1 MVDNLGIYKNTY
13 YMYDKSDNYDINKHM
28 EHGVEFIKLKKNAS
42 NNDHT
47 LLQTSSSS
55 NYGSIIEALEGDD
68 SGNPTTMHEM
78 YPISEE
84 EETFKILSSE
94 YSTLYRTYLSTMLT
108 KDVRDLERIQIE
120 NALNE
125 KKIILLEIADK
136 LINNISGSSSGSGS
150 GSSVTSRVDNQTKII
165 NYINELNNTTI
176 NNKDKYDDTTVKGKL
191 ETTKLNMTSMYYH
204 YIVYFLICITLI
216 SFTFNLILNENANV
230 MNAMIVVGGLL
241 IIFLIS
247 RKA

>member
-1 MVDNLGIYKNTY
+1 MVDNLGIYNNTY
-13 YMYDKSDNYDINKHM
+13 HMYDTNDNYDINKHM
-28 EHGVEFIKLKKNAS
+28 EHGVEFLKFKKNSS
-42 NNDHT
+42 NNEHT
-47 LLQTSSSS
+47 LLQTSTSS

-68 SGNPTTMHEM
+68 SGTPTTMHEM

-84 EETFKILSSE
+84 EETFKVLSSE

-108 KDVRDLERIQIE
+108 KDVRDLERIQME

-125 KKIILLEIADK
+125 KKIRLLEIADQ
-136 LINNISGSSSGSGS
+136 LINNMNSSSFGSSS
-150 GSSVTSRVDNQTKII
+150 SVTNRVNNQTNII

-176 NNKDKYDDTTVKGKL
+176 NNKYKYDDTSVKGKL
-191 ETTKLNMTSMYYH
+191 ETTQLNMTSMYYH
-204 YIVYFLICITLI
+204 YIVYFIICVTLI
-216 SFTFNLILNENANV
+216 SFTFNIFVNENADV

-247 RKA
+247 RKV